1 MAESGFTRRRLFAAL
16 AGAVATVPWLG
27 RVTFARQA
35 GSRAPN
41 RPLIV
46 TSKTL
51 PAVREKITTA
61 GMEALGSGGHALD
74 AAEKAVN
81 VSESDPLD
89 TTVGYGGD
97 PNEEGFLQLDAS
109 IMSGRD
115 GCAAGAVA
123 ALENI
128 RTPTSV
134 ARLVMERTDHG
145 LLVGHGA
152 LKFARMHGFKEEN
165 LLTDQARDH
174 WREWKENLNPRDYY
188 FAPKDRPGG
197 GAAPRTQREIE
208 GLRRR
213 LEDLDSITLLVVDG
227 NGDIAGATSTV
238 GHHFKIVGRVGD
250 SPIIGAG
257 LYVDNA
263 VGAAGATGHG
273 DEIVRH
279 CASFHVVE
287 KMRDGL
293 SPQQACDFV
302 CQRTI
307 DRHGG
312 KPMFNFKLVALAKNG
327 EYGCCSIRGR
337 LDETRQTVIGQGFF
351 VHDSRGARLEDGRGL
366 LPPLTDEELARLPW
380 R

>member
-1 MAESGFTRRRLFAAL
+1 
-16 AGAVATVPWLG
+16 
-27 RVTFARQA
+27 
-35 GSRAPN
+35 
-41 RPLIV
+41 V
-46 TSKTL
+46 TSKTQ
-51 PAVREKITTA
+51 PEVREKVTAA
-61 GMEALGSGGHALD
+61 GMAALESGRALD

-89 TTVGYGGD
+89 ATVGYGGD

-115 GCAAGAVA
+115 GCASGAVA
-123 ALENI
+123 ALEHI
-128 RTPTSV
+128 RTPVSV

-145 LLVGHGA
+145 LLVGKGA
-152 LKFARMHGFKEEN
+152 LKFAKMHGFKEED

-188 FAPKDRPGG
+188 LPPKDRRGG
-197 GAAPRTQREIE
+197 GAEKGTPRELE
-208 GLRRR
+208 ELRRR
-213 LEDLDSITLLVVDG
+213 LEDLDSITVLVLDG
-227 NGDIAGATSTV
+227 HGGMAGATSTV

-273 DEIVRH
+273 EEIVRH
-279 CASFHVVE
+279 CATFHVVE

-293 SPQQACDFV
+293 SPQQACEYV
-302 CQRTI
+302 CQRAI
-307 DRHGG
+307 DRHDGR
-312 KPMFNFKLVALAKNG
+312 PMFNFKLVALSKSG

-337 LDETRQTVIGQGFF
+337 LDDTQKQVVGQGFF
-351 VHDSRGARLEDGRGL
+351 VHDSRGARLEAGRGL
-366 LPPLTDEELARLPW
+366 LPPLTDEELAKLPW